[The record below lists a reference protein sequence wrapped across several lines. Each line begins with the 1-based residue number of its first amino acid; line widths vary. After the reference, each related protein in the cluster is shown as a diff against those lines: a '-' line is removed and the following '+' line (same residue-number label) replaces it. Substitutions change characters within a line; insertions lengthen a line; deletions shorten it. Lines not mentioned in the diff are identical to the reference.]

1 LFLIFL
7 SSAPLH
13 LTLTFVFMNILMI
26 TNTYLPFLGGV
37 ERSIQTF
44 TNEYRKAGHNV
55 IIIAPA
61 DDGAKHDDP
70 GIIRVPALQRFNGT
84 DFSIQLPLPGVLIS
98 SLKNFIP
105 HIIHSH
111 HPYLMGDSA
120 LRLGAHY
127 EVPVVFTFHTFYEMY
142 THYIPGDSPAMKRF
156 VNALAV
162 GYANMCGC
170 VIAPSR
176 FVADE
181 IKSRGVEAPIK
192 VIPTGIHLEKFKNGD
207 GASLRLQHKIPANA
221 FVVGFISRLA
231 PEKNIEFLAGTIK
244 TFLLSEPRAHFLLV
258 GKGPLR
264 DYFCSQFEEPFLQ
277 NRFHY
282 LDALCGQELIN
293 AYHAMDFFVFA
304 SHTETQGLVITEAL
318 ACGVPVVSLKTGV
331 ITEIIKNGFNGYLAY
346 DESGF
351 IDALKRAAALPKR
364 QLSRLHRNAS
374 QSVCGFDREACA
386 DRVLRIYEKLLIRN
400 FTLRSN
406 SESVWYKTART
417 LKAEMDIISNMTR
430 ALGKTFGGDY
440 LSTN

>member
-1 LFLIFL
+1 
-7 SSAPLH
+7 
-13 LTLTFVFMNILMI
+13 MNILMI

-44 TNEYRKAGHNV
+44 SDEYRKAGHNV

-61 DDGAKHDDP
+61 DGNAKQDEA
-70 GIIRVPALQRFNGT
+70 GVIRVPALQHFNGT
-84 DFSIQLPLPGVLIS
+84 DFSIQIPLPGVFNS
-98 SLKNFIP
+98 ALKNFTP

-120 LRLGAHY
+120 LRLGARY

-176 FVADE
+176 FVASE
-181 IKSRGVEAPIK
+181 IRSRGVEAPIE
-192 VIPTGIHLEKFKNGD
+192 VVPTGIHLEKFKNGD
-207 GASLRLQHKIPANA
+207 GRSLRLEYKIPSNA
-221 FVVGFISRLA
+221 FVIGFISRLA
-231 PEKNIEFLAGTIK
+231 PEKNIGFLTQAIK
-244 TFLLSEPRAHFLLV
+244 KFLLSEPRAHFLLA
-258 GKGPLR
+258 GTGPLR
-264 DYFCSQFEEPFLQ
+264 DYLCSQFEEPFLQ
-277 NRFHY
+277 SRFHY
-282 LDALCGQELIN
+282 LDTLCGQKLID

-318 ACGVPVVSLKTGV
+318 ASGVPVVSLKTGA
-331 ITEIIKNGFNGYLAY
+331 ITEIIRDNFNGYLAY

-351 IDALKRAAALPKR
+351 IGALRHAAALSSR
-364 QLSRLHRNAS
+364 QYSRLRHHAS
-374 QSVCGFDREACA
+374 QSACGFHREICA
-386 DRVLRIYEKLLIRN
+386 VRALKIYEKLIIKN

-406 SESVWYKTART
+406 YEDAWSKTARI
-417 LKAEMDIISNMTR
+417 LKAELDIITNMSR
-430 ALGKTFGGDY
+430 ALKKTFEF
-440 LSTN
+440 

>member
-1 LFLIFL
+1 
-7 SSAPLH
+7 
-13 LTLTFVFMNILMI
+13 MNILMI

-44 TNEYRKAGHNV
+44 SDEYRKAGHNV

-61 DDGAKHDDP
+61 DDDAQHDEA
-70 GIIRVPALQRFNGT
+70 GVIRVPALQHFNGT
-84 DFSIQLPLPGVLIS
+84 DFSIQLPLPGVLAS
-98 SLKNFIP
+98 ALKEFTP

-127 EVPVVFTFHTFYEMY
+127 GIPVVFTFHTFYEMY

-162 GYANMCGC
+162 GYANLCGC

-176 FVADE
+176 FVASE
-181 IKSRGVEAPIK
+181 IRNRGVEAPVE

-207 GASLRLQHKIPANA
+207 GEKLRLECKIPSNA

-231 PEKNIEFLAGTIK
+231 PEKNIEFLAGVIK
-244 TFLLSEPRAHFLLV
+244 NFLLSLPRAHFMLA
-258 GKGPLR
+258 GTGPLR
-264 DYFCSQFEEPFLQ
+264 DYFCSQFEEPSLQ

-282 LDALCGQELIN
+282 LDQLCGQKLVD

-304 SHTETQGLVITEAL
+304 SNTETQGLVIAEAL

-331 ITEIIKNGFNGYLAY
+331 ITEIIRDDFNGYLAY
-346 DESGF
+346 DESEF
-351 IDALKRAAALPKR
+351 TDALKHAASLP
-364 QLSRLHRNAS
+364 SRRLLRLRRNAS
-374 QSVCGFDREACA
+374 QSVCGFHREICA
-386 DRVLRIYEKLLIRN
+386 GRALKIYEKLIIKN
-400 FTLRSN
+400 FTLRSSDDN
-406 SESVWYKTART
+406 AWSKTARM
-417 LKAEMDIISNMTR
+417 LKAEMDIIANMTK
-430 ALGKTFGGDY
+430 ALGKTFGP
-440 LSTN
+440 